1 MRGLTNLDPETGAGN
16 PGPEWAVA
24 AHGVEVDFNTRECT
38 YRIRKAVTVMD
49 IGEVLNFKAAV
60 GQVKGAMSMGLSWA
74 AREAFYFDKNGRILN
89 PQLRTYRP
97 IRFGEHPEYIADFVK
112 TPHLEAPFGARG
124 AGEHGLIGIP
134 AALANALSLAAGV
147 ELVRLPL
154 IPEEIW
160 RTKRR
165 LPKMIFDYFR
175 PERLLE
181 ATEYFTERRKEGGI
195 PLFFG
200 GGTEIITMQRLHEI
214 TLDTAIDIKAID
226 AVNIHDIVE
235 GYVAIGAAVTLTEIQ
250 NKNLFPLLTEVSK
263 EVADRTARNKITL
276 GGNICGNIFIGKLY
290 FPFF

>member
-1 MRGLTNLDPETGAGN
+1 
-16 PGPEWAVA
+16 
-24 AHGVEVDFNTRECT
+24 
-38 YRIRKAVTVMD
+38 
-49 IGEVLNFKAAV
+49 
-60 GQVKGAMSMGLSWA
+60 
-74 AREAFYFDKNGRILN
+74 
-89 PQLRTYRP
+89 
-97 IRFGEHPEYIADFVK
+97 
-112 TPHLEAPFGARG
+112 
-124 AGEHGLIGIP
+124 
-134 AALANALSLAAGV
+134 
-147 ELVRLPL
+147 
-154 IPEEIW
+154 
-160 RTKRR
+160 
-165 LPKMIFDYFR
+165 MIFDYFR

-276 GGNICGNIFIGKLY
+276 GGNICGNIFYREAVLPLLLADSLIVTAKERDIRMEYISAKFKQKMLLEEGEVFVQAFVEEKYRKQPFYTRKKRQQWETGYPLITAAALKVDQKIRVAFSGLCA
-290 FPFF
+290 FPFRSNEMEAALNEAELSAEQKINKAIQTVPGEILDDVEGSREYRLFVLRNLLEEILQSLERM